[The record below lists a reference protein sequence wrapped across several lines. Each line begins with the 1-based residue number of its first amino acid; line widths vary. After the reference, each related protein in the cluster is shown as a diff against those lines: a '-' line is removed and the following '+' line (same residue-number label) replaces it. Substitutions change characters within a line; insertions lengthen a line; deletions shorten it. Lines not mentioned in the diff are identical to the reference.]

1 MVNLASSEAIV
12 MVTMENA
19 EEEATTPSGTVP
31 VITGG
36 AGPSG
41 SGVSIAGPSGL
52 TATTGNNMASAEPMV
67 VVHRGND
74 DSLGDYGVLDLAS
87 DLALGLDV
95 GSLSETLK
103 GAEGGVKVRLSGEA
117 ELFTRWS
124 VADFDNFDL
133 NLLRG
138 LVILI

>member
-12 MVTMENA
+12 MVTVDNA
-19 EEEATTPSGTVP
+19 DEQVSLPNSTTLAISSG
-31 VITGG
+31 IL

-41 SGVSIAGPSGL
+41 IRAGP
-52 TATTGNNMASAEPMV
+52 ATINSNMTEPMV

-95 GSLSETLK
+95 GSLSETLR
-103 GAEGGVKVRLSGEA
+103 GAEGGVKVNTY
-117 ELFTRWS
+117 LFY
-124 VADFDNFDL
+124 
-133 NLLRG
+133 
-138 LVILI
+138 